1 MYSIIRHREGQVVNR
16 MELKMSRR
24 RRMQDVLVGLGI
36 DPKLEGILA
45 VNSELGEENVELE
58 DGDQVSIIPAV
69 AGGLV
74 LILIYFNGKTGEYFR
89 ERLSL

>member
-36 DPKLEGILA
+36 DQKLEGILA

-58 DGDQVSIIPAV
+58 DGAIRYRSFRPLQVDWS
-69 AGGLV
+69 
-74 LILIYFNGKTGEYFR
+74 
-89 ERLSL
+89 

>member
-36 DPKLEGILA
+36 DQKLDGFLA

-58 DGDQVSIIPAV
+58 DGAIRYRSSRPLQVDW
-69 AGGLV
+69 
-74 LILIYFNGKTGEYFR
+74 F
-89 ERLSL
+89 